1 MPFLLNG
8 QPLAVD
14 QPFTD
19 TNGTQYPANWLRLAS
34 DEEKTAVGITW
45 QADPLPYD
53 GDFYVGRDSEG
64 DLVAKPLED
73 WSETD
78 EFGVETTYEGLK
90 TFHKRQQKEIAA
102 SLLAPSDWYV
112 VRKAEDSA
120 AAIPAAVGTYR
131 AAVRTTCGTR
141 EGEINACTT
150 VAELEALLRNPDKI
164 YDEAT
169 DSYVP
174 NTEPFITPW
183 PEEI

>member
-14 QPFTD
+14 QPFTGTD
-19 TNGTQYPANWLRLAS
+19 GTQYPANWLRLAS
-34 DEEKTAVGITW
+34 EEEKTAVGITW
-45 QADPLPYD
+45 EADPLPYD
-53 GDFYVGRDSEG
+53 GDFYVGRDSNG
-64 DLVAKPLED
+64 DLIAKPLED

-90 TFHKRQQKEIAA
+90 TLHKRQQKVMAA
-102 SLLAPSDWYV
+102 SRLSSTDWYV
-112 VRKAEDSA
+112 TRKAETGT
-120 AAIPAAVGTYR
+120 AIPADVLTYR
-131 AAVRTTCGTR
+131 ESVRTISGTR
-141 EGEINACTT
+141 EGQIAACAS
-150 VAELEALLRNPDKI
+150 VAELEALLRNPDKM